1 MSVITA
7 AEWDHAPDA
16 TNWELVDGIVRPRAA
31 PTSLHQRVKAA
42 LRDLL
47 TRLAPP
53 SMTLATDLE
62 VRLDDLLRRR
72 PDVLVFRT
80 EGVDGDFGWVEPD
93 HVVLAVEVVC
103 RGSETTD
110 RKHKRVEYADA
121 DLAHYWRVETT
132 PVVGVH
138 TYRLGESSA
147 YLETG
152 LFREGD
158 RVLDPTL
165 WWASFE
171 VNDLVPG
178 PREPST

>member
-7 AEWDHAPDA
+7 AEWDGAPGTADR
-16 TNWELVDGIVRPRAA
+16 ELVDGIVRPRAA
-31 PTSLHQRVKAA
+31 PTLAHQQVKAA
-42 LRDLL
+42 LRDVL
-47 TRLAPP
+47 TRLAPS
-53 SMTLATDLE
+53 SMTVATDLE
-62 VRLDDLLRRR
+62 VCLEDLLRRR
-72 PDVLVFRT
+72 PDVLVVRT
-80 EGVDGDFGWVEPD
+80 VEGDLGWIEPE

-121 DLAHYWRVETT
+121 DLAHYWRVETA

-138 TYRLGESSA
+138 TYRLGESSE

-158 RVLDPTL
+158 LVLDPTL
-165 WWASFE
+165 RWASFE
-171 VNDLVPG
+171 VDDLVRG
-178 PREPST
+178 QRERA